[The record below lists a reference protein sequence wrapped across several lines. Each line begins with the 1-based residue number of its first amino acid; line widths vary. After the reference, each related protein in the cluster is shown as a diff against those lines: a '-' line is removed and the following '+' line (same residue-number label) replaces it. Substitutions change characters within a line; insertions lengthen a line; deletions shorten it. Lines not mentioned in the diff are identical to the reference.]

1 MDHDKWLEQ
10 HDRMIADHDRMMAE
24 HDRTLVEHKRMTEE
38 NARGLRAMNQLL
50 RRAIAAA
57 VREARNERPKR
68 DELDDKITKL
78 SSAQRIT
85 EEKRSASSTPC
96 AAAATVASRS
106 RYSTAA
112 NSRHCRPCDSA
123 TPLCVTYPLYVF
135 TPALKAG

>member
-85 EEKRSASSTPC
+85 EEKLQRFI
-96 AAAATVASRS
+96 
-106 RYSTAA
+106 
-112 NSRHCRPCDSA
+112 DS
-123 TPLCVTYPLYVF
+123 LRR
-135 TPALKAG
+135 GGNGSQS

>member
-1 MDHDKWLEQ
+1 MDHEKWLEQ
-10 HDRMIADHDRMMAE
+10 YDRMIADHDRVMADD
-24 HDRTLVEHKRMTEE
+24 DRTLVEHKMTEE
-38 NARGLRAMNQLL
+38 NARGLGAMNQWL

-57 VREARNERPKR
+57 VCEARNERLKR

-78 SSAQRIT
+78 SCAQRIT
-85 EEKRSASSTPC
+85 EENFSASSTPC